1 MVIRTIRKRA
11 VRHLELI
18 QLHSNHLCIE
28 PSDFKVQELLLN
40 GRNYNAKIN
49 NFWHAD
55 WELSSLV

>member
-1 MVIRTIRKRA
+1 MIHEKFDFFLFNRDSTSVVIRTIRKRA

-40 GRNYNAKIN
+40 GRN
-49 NFWHAD
+49 
-55 WELSSLV
+55 